1 MASGDT
7 PQPALRRTLGT
18 RDITL
23 FAIACIVGTR
33 WIATAAH
40 AGPGSILL
48 WIVAALCLV
57 VPLAIAVAG
66 LTVRHPHAGG
76 IYIWTRHDFGPW
88 HGFLCFWL
96 YWMGIVVWLPGAAMF
111 YVGAAAGIAGPSGA
125 HLADSR
131 LLLVSASL
139 AVIWIALGA
148 NIFGVETGQRI
159 ANMGAISSWMLAF
172 VLCAAAV
179 VFRSRH
185 EPATPFHLLPDLNW
199 QTVSFLPTVAFAMSG
214 LEMVGLMGGE
224 IRNPRRSLPRAAWIS
239 SVFATLYYAG
249 ATAAILVMLRPDQVG
264 ELQGLA
270 QAGNAVAMALGLKW
284 LPAAIA
290 LLVSFSAIGQFGAQ
304 GSSTARLPFAAG
316 VHGLMP
322 KAFGRIH
329 PRWNTPHISILVFA
343 ALSSVLLIA
352 MQFGDTARAA
362 YDTIVSL
369 MVIVGFI
376 PYVYLFGSSWKTG
389 NRWSAASGMGVT
401 LLAIVCS
408 VVPPEGVVNVLIFE
422 SKLAVGTVGFIASA
436 WLVYRRKTSAAA
448 RLKVQP
454 ASSAPDGRG

>member
-1 MASGDT
+1 
-7 PQPALRRTLGT
+7 
-18 RDITL
+18 
-23 FAIACIVGTR
+23 
-33 WIATAAH
+33 
-40 AGPGSILL
+40 
-48 WIVAALCLV
+48 
-57 VPLAIAVAG
+57 
-66 LTVRHPHAGG
+66 
-76 IYIWTRHDFGPW
+76 
-88 HGFLCFWL
+88 
-96 YWMGIVVWLPGAAMF
+96 
-111 YVGAAAGIAGPSGA
+111 
-125 HLADSR
+125 
-131 LLLVSASL
+131 
-139 AVIWIALGA
+139 VIWIALGA